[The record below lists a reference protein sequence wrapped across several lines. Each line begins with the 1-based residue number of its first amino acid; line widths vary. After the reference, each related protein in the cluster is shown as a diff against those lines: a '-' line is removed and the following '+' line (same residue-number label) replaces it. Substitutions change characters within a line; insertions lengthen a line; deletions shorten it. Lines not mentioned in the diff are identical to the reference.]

1 MPYARAFI
9 KGNFL
14 APKLDGIVELYPY
27 LEGTLVKVEIAN
39 LPPTKPISNNE
50 APVGPFG
57 FHIHDGVTCED
68 LQNKFEQAKGHYNPS
83 NMPHAFHAG
92 DLPSLLSN
100 YGYAYMIVYTDRFK
114 PEEVIGKA
122 IIIHKNPDDYRTQPA
137 GNAGD
142 RIVCGLIEKINETFT

>member
-57 FHIHDGVTCED
+57 FTSMMELILKTHKTNSNKLRDIIIHQIC
-68 LQNKFEQAKGHYNPS
+68 LMPFMQAI
-83 NMPHAFHAG
+83 F
-92 DLPSLLSN
+92 LLF
-100 YGYAYMIVYTDRFK
+100 YQIMVMHMIVYTDRFK
-114 PEEVIGKA
+114 PEEVMESYY
-122 IIIHKNPDDYRTQPA
+122 NS
-137 GNAGD
+137 
-142 RIVCGLIEKINETFT
+142 